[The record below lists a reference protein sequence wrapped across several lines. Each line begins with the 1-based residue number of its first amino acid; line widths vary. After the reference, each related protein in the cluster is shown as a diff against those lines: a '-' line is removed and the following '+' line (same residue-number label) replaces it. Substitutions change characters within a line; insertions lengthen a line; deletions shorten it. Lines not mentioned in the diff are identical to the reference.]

1 MYKLGTLR
9 MNLWDEPFMQ
19 EMGANMELK
28 VLYVYLLSNAL
39 SNIAGVYKITNRR
52 IRFDL
57 CNENLNLTALFASLK
72 KMKKVY
78 RCGDYVIV
86 KDAPLYIKKMTKTAI
101 KEMDSILW
109 ELPDKIKTKMK
120 RIHYRYAH
128 LYGEPLYEEL
138 MALGKGSAG
147 RFAKEPAGR
156 GIKEPKKLNKGEHFI
171 EGLLFDEVVATNPI
185 GKIEAEPM
193 NQSCNQMPSDE
204 ASVLEN
210 AAEETPT
217 PAEVDSAVTAETFTK
232 ENPAIPN
239 IENEEKASERSEEPV
254 VLTGDYWL
262 PMEEK
267 AVEEKIM
274 EEKTDEPVAEEELTD
289 EEKALANTEDDA
301 EIAKRI
307 RESDSFFSNFAD
319 SAREFARK
327 ERRLE
332 IIQNMQGMKRASQL
346 MPTNEQKQKTGVIG
360 LSPRNTKT
368 EPVATGSPAIE
379 NEPATVENASVGMA
393 TAGGSI
399 FQTTVTKASTVEKTS
414 VQTPALQTST
424 TQTPPNIQE
433 TESAELF
440 QDVPLNKA
448 ELNASMLKSSQLGAS
463 NQKAIASSS
472 QQVVSGDDA
481 WAFIQ
486 QNRMKMEEAKKAE
499 NAEPSP
505 AVKAFQEAYAKDV
518 YRQFQKAGLYQG
530 IDYLYFYKIDFPKGI
545 KTLKERAITV
555 EDQKEAYSLNEV
567 IQAYLAKAKNEKD
580 DVKRNAMAFYKMC
593 EEREYNSL
601 NVVYY

>member
-1 MYKLGTLR
+1 MGGKTMYKLGTLR

-19 EMGANMELK
+19 EMGASMELK

-39 SNIAGVYKITNRR
+39 SNIAGVYKITDRR

-57 CNENLNLTALFASLK
+57 CNESLDLTALFASLK

-120 RIHYRYAH
+120 KIHYRYAH

-138 MALGKGSAG
+138 MKLGNGSV
-147 RFAKEPAGR
+147 GR

-185 GKIEAEPM
+185 GEVEAE
-193 NQSCNQMPSDE
+193 
-204 ASVLEN
+204 SV
-210 AAEETPT
+210 
-217 PAEVDSAVTAETFTK
+217 AVGK
-232 ENPAIPN
+232 PAIASEPVN
-239 IENEEKASERSEEPV
+239 LPLLENEEKAIESPEEPV
-254 VLTGDYWL
+254 VLTGDNWL

-267 AVEEKIM
+267 TM
-274 EEKTDEPVAEEELTD
+274 EEKTAEPVAEEELTD

-319 SAREFARK
+319 NAREFARK

-332 IIQNMQGMKRASQL
+332 IIQNMHGMKRASQL
-346 MPTNEQKQKTGVIG
+346 TPSAQTLHVETPT
-360 LSPRNTKT
+360 
-368 EPVATGSPAIE
+368 A
-379 NEPATVENASVGMA
+379 
-393 TAGGSI
+393 
-399 FQTTVTKASTVEKTS
+399 
-414 VQTPALQTST
+414 QTSPDT
-424 TQTPPNIQE
+424 QE

-440 QDVPLNKA
+440 QGVPLNKA
-448 ELNASMLKSSQLGAS
+448 ELNASRLKSSQAS
-463 NQKAIASSS
+463 NSNQTATDASF

-486 QNRMKMEEAKKAE
+486 QNRTKMEEAKKAKDS
-499 NAEPSP
+499 EPSP
-505 AVKAFQEAYAKDV
+505 AVKAFQEAWAKDV

-530 IDYLYFYKIDFPKGI
+530 IDYLYFYKVDFPKGL

-555 EDQKEAYSLNEV
+555 EDQKEAYLLNEV
-567 IQAYLAKAKNEKD
+567 IQAYLAKAKSEKD

-593 EEREYNSL
+593 EEREYNTL
-601 NVVYY
+601 NVITY

>member
-19 EMGANMELK
+19 KMEARMELK

-39 SNIAGVYKITNRR
+39 SNIAGVYKITDRR

-78 RCGDYVIV
+78 RCGDYVII

-109 ELPDKIKTKMK
+109 ELPDKIKAKMK
-120 RIHYRYAH
+120 KIHYRYAH

-138 MALGKGSAG
+138 MKLGKGS
-147 RFAKEPAGR
+147 EGR
-156 GIKEPKKLNKGEHFI
+156 GIKEPKKMNKGEHFI
-171 EGLLFDEVVATNPI
+171 ERLLFDEVVATNPI
-185 GKIEAEPM
+185 GKDEAEPM
-193 NQSCNQMPSDE
+193 SQACNQMPSDE
-204 ASVLEN
+204 ASVLVKATEEN
-210 AAEETPT
+210 PT
-217 PAEVDSAVTAETFTK
+217 PAEVDLAVTDERTTVA
-232 ENPAIPN
+232 NPANPN
-239 IENEEKASERSEEPV
+239 IENEVKATESPEEPV

-267 AVEEKIM
+267 TKEEKTM
-274 EEKTDEPVAEEELTD
+274 EEKTVEPVAEEELTD
-289 EEKALANTEDDA
+289 EEKTLAHTEDDA

-332 IIQNMQGMKRASQL
+332 IIQNMHGMKRASQL
-346 MPTNEQKQKTGVIG
+346 MPTAQT
-360 LSPRNTKT
+360 LH
-368 EPVATGSPAIE
+368 
-379 NEPATVENASVGMA
+379 VETP
-393 TAGGSI
+393 TA
-399 FQTTVTKASTVEKTS
+399 
-414 VQTPALQTST
+414 
-424 TQTPPNIQE
+424 QTPPDTQE
-433 TESAELF
+433 TASAELF
-440 QDVPLNKA
+440 QGVPLNKA
-448 ELNASMLKSSQLGAS
+448 ELNASRLKSSQRSNS
-463 NQKAIASSS
+463 NQKASDASF
-472 QQVVSGDDA
+472 QQVVTGDDA

-486 QNRMKMEEAKKAE
+486 QNRMKMEEAKKAKD
-499 NAEPSP
+499 AEPSP

-530 IDYLYFYKIDFPKGI
+530 IDYLYFYKVDFPKGL

-555 EDQKEAYSLNEV
+555 EDQKEAYLLNEV
-567 IQAYLAKAKNEKD
+567 IQAYLAKAKSEKD

>member
-19 EMGANMELK
+19 EMGASMELK
-28 VLYVYLLSNAL
+28 VLYIYLLSNAL

-57 CNENLNLTALFASLK
+57 CNESLDLTALFASLK

-101 KEMDSILW
+101 KEMDSILR

-120 RIHYRYAH
+120 KIHYRYAH

-138 MALGKGSAG
+138 MKLGKGS
-147 RFAKEPAGR
+147 EGR

-185 GKIEAEPM
+185 GKDEAEPI
-193 NQSCNQMPSDE
+193 SKACNQMPSDE

-210 AAEETPT
+210 ASEENPTPT
-217 PAEVDSAVTAETFTK
+217 EVDTAVTAETFTK

-239 IENEEKASERSEEPV
+239 IENEVKATESLEEPV

-267 AVEEKIM
+267 TM
-274 EEKTDEPVAEEELTD
+274 EEKTAEPVAEEELTD

-307 RESDSFFSNFAD
+307 QESDSFFSNFANN
-319 SAREFARK
+319 AREFARK

-346 MPTNEQKQKTGVIG
+346 MPSAQT
-360 LSPRNTKT
+360 LH
-368 EPVATGSPAIE
+368 
-379 NEPATVENASVGMA
+379 VETP
-393 TAGGSI
+393 TA
-399 FQTTVTKASTVEKTS
+399 
-414 VQTPALQTST
+414 
-424 TQTPPNIQE
+424 QTPPDTQE

-440 QDVPLNKA
+440 QDAPLNKA
-448 ELNASMLKSSQLGAS
+448 ELNASRLKSSQLCNS
-463 NQKAIASSS
+463 NQKASDASF
-472 QQVVSGDDA
+472 QQVVTGDDA

-486 QNRMKMEEAKKAE
+486 QNRMKMEEAKKAK
-499 NAEPSP
+499 NTEPSP

-530 IDYLYFYKIDFPKGI
+530 IDYLYFYKVDFPKGL

-567 IQAYLAKAKNEKD
+567 IQAYLAKAKSEKD

-593 EEREYNSL
+593 EEREYNTL
-601 NVVYY
+601 NVITY

>member
-1 MYKLGTLR
+1 MKNQKYFSLLEKFFIGGKTMYKLGTLR

-19 EMGANMELK
+19 EMGASMELK
-28 VLYVYLLSNAL
+28 VLYIYLLSNAL

-57 CNENLNLTALFASLK
+57 CNENLDLTALFASLK

-101 KEMDSILW
+101 KEMDSILR

-138 MALGKGSAG
+138 MKMGNGSAG
-147 RFAKEPAGR
+147 RGVKDLTGR

-185 GKIEAEPM
+185 GEIEAEPI
-193 NQSCNQMPSDE
+193 NQSRNQMPSDE

-210 AAEETPT
+210 AAEENPT
-217 PAEVDSAVTAETFTK
+217 PAEVDSADTAETFTK
-232 ENPAIPN
+232 ENPVIPN
-239 IENEEKASERSEEPV
+239 IENEAKPTENPVEPV
-254 VLTGDYWL
+254 ALTGDYWL
-262 PMEEK
+262 PMKEK
-267 AVEEKIM
+267 TM
-274 EEKTDEPVAEEELTD
+274 EEKPCEPVAEEELTD
-289 EEKALANTEDDA
+289 EEKTLANTEDDA

-307 RESDSFFSNFAD
+307 RESDSFFSNFANN
-319 SAREFARK
+319 AREFARK
-327 ERRLE
+327 EKRLE

-368 EPVATGSPAIE
+368 EPVALGSPAIAS
-379 NEPATVENASVGMA
+379 EPASVENASAV
-393 TAGGSI
+393 GSI
-399 FQTTVTKASTVEKTS
+399 FQTTVTE
-414 VQTPALQTST
+414 TPALQTST
-424 TQTPPNIQE
+424 TQTPADIQE

-448 ELNASMLKSSQLGAS
+448 ELNASMLKSSQRSNS
-463 NQKAIASSS
+463 NQTASDASF

-567 IQAYLAKAKNEKD
+567 IQAYLAKAKSEKD

>member
-1 MYKLGTLR
+1 MGGKTMYKLGTLR

-19 EMGANMELK
+19 EMGASMELK

-39 SNIAGVYKITNRR
+39 SNIAGVYKITDRR

-57 CNENLNLTALFASLK
+57 CNESLDLTALFASLK

-120 RIHYRYAH
+120 KIHYRYAH

-138 MALGKGSAG
+138 MKLGNGSV
-147 RFAKEPAGR
+147 GR

-185 GKIEAEPM
+185 GEVEAESVAVGKPAI
-193 NQSCNQMPSDE
+193 
-204 ASVLEN
+204 ASEPVNLPLLEN
-210 AAEETPT
+210 
-217 PAEVDSAVTAETFTK
+217 EVKAT
-232 ENPAIPN
+232 ENP
-239 IENEEKASERSEEPV
+239 EEPV
-254 VLTGDYWL
+254 VLTGDNWL

-267 AVEEKIM
+267 TM

-289 EEKALANTEDDA
+289 EEKTLANTEDDA

-332 IIQNMQGMKRASQL
+332 IIQNMHGMKRASQL
-346 MPTNEQKQKTGVIG
+346 MPSAQT
-360 LSPRNTKT
+360 LH
-368 EPVATGSPAIE
+368 
-379 NEPATVENASVGMA
+379 VETP
-393 TAGGSI
+393 TA
-399 FQTTVTKASTVEKTS
+399 
-414 VQTPALQTST
+414 
-424 TQTPPNIQE
+424 QTPPDTQE
-433 TESAELF
+433 TELAELF

-448 ELNASMLKSSQLGAS
+448 ELNALRLKSSQASNS
-463 NQKAIASSS
+463 NQKVTEASS
-472 QQVVSGDDA
+472 QQVVTGDDA

-486 QNRMKMEEAKKAE
+486 QNRMKMEEAKKAKD
-499 NAEPSP
+499 AEPSP
-505 AVKAFQEAYAKDV
+505 AVKAFQEAWAKDV

-530 IDYLYFYKIDFPKGI
+530 IDYLYFYKVDFPKGL

-555 EDQKEAYSLNEV
+555 EDQKEAYLLNEV
-567 IQAYLAKAKNEKD
+567 IQAYLAKAKSEKD

-593 EEREYNSL
+593 EEREYNTL
-601 NVVYY
+601 NVITY

>member
-1 MYKLGTLR
+1 MGGKTMYKLGTLR

-19 EMGANMELK
+19 EMGASMELK

-39 SNIAGVYKITNRR
+39 SNIAGVYKITDRR

-57 CNENLNLTALFASLK
+57 CNESLDLTALFASLK

-120 RIHYRYAH
+120 KIHYRYAH

-138 MALGKGSAG
+138 MKLGNGSV
-147 RFAKEPAGR
+147 GR

-185 GKIEAEPM
+185 GEVEAESVAVGKPAI
-193 NQSCNQMPSDE
+193 
-204 ASVLEN
+204 ASEPVNLPLLEN
-210 AAEETPT
+210 EEKATESPESHVTDERTTVEPT
-217 PAEVDSAVTAETFTK
+217 VV
-232 ENPAIPN
+232 PN
-239 IENEEKASERSEEPV
+239 IENEEKASESLEEPV

-267 AVEEKIM
+267 TM
-274 EEKTDEPVAEEELTD
+274 EEKTAEPVAEEELTD
-289 EEKALANTEDDA
+289 EEKTLANTEDDA

-332 IIQNMQGMKRASQL
+332 IIQNMHGMKRASQL
-346 MPTNEQKQKTGVIG
+346 MP
-360 LSPRNTKT
+360 
-368 EPVATGSPAIE
+368 
-379 NEPATVENASVGMA
+379 
-393 TAGGSI
+393 
-399 FQTTVTKASTVEKTS
+399 S
-414 VQTPALQTST
+414 VQTLHVETPTA
-424 TQTPPNIQE
+424 QTPPDTQE

-440 QDVPLNKA
+440 QGVPLNKA
-448 ELNASMLKSSQLGAS
+448 ELNASRLKSSQASNS
-463 NQKAIASSS
+463 NQKASDASF
-472 QQVVSGDDA
+472 QQVVTVDDA

-486 QNRMKMEEAKKAE
+486 QNRTKMEEAKKAKD
-499 NAEPSP
+499 AEPSP
-505 AVKAFQEAYAKDV
+505 AVKAFQEAWAKDV

-530 IDYLYFYKIDFPKGI
+530 IDYLYFYKVDFPKGL

-555 EDQKEAYSLNEV
+555 EDQKEAYLLNEV
-567 IQAYLAKAKNEKD
+567 IQAYLAKAKSEKD

-593 EEREYNSL
+593 EEREYNTL
-601 NVVYY
+601 NVITY

>member
-19 EMGANMELK
+19 KMGASMELK

-120 RIHYRYAH
+120 KIHYRYAH

-138 MALGKGSAG
+138 MALGNES
-147 RFAKEPAGR
+147 AGR

-185 GKIEAEPM
+185 GKDEAEPIS
-193 NQSCNQMPSDE
+193 QSCNQMPSDE
-204 ASVLEN
+204 AFILEN
-210 AAEETPT
+210 ASEENPT
-217 PAEVDSAVTAETFTK
+217 PSVVDSAVTAERTTVAT
-232 ENPAIPN
+232 PAIPN
-239 IENEEKASERSEEPV
+239 IENEEKATESAEEPV

-267 AVEEKIM
+267 TM
-274 EEKTDEPVAEEELTD
+274 EEKTVEPVAEEELTD
-289 EEKALANTEDDA
+289 EEKTLANTEDDA

-327 ERRLE
+327 ERKLE

-346 MPTNEQKQKTGVIG
+346 MPSAQT
-360 LSPRNTKT
+360 LH
-368 EPVATGSPAIE
+368 
-379 NEPATVENASVGMA
+379 VETP
-393 TAGGSI
+393 TA
-399 FQTTVTKASTVEKTS
+399 
-414 VQTPALQTST
+414 
-424 TQTPPNIQE
+424 QTPPDTQE

-448 ELNASMLKSSQLGAS
+448 ELNASRLKSSQLCNS
-463 NQKAIASSS
+463 NQKASDASF

-486 QNRMKMEEAKKAE
+486 QNRTKMEEAKKAKD
-499 NAEPSP
+499 AEPSP
-505 AVKAFQEAYAKDV
+505 TVKAFQEAYAKDV

-530 IDYLYFYKIDFPKGI
+530 IDYLYFYKVDFPKGL

-555 EDQKEAYSLNEV
+555 EDQKEAYLLNEV
-567 IQAYLAKAKNEKD
+567 IQAYLAKAKSEKD

-593 EEREYNSL
+593 EEREYNTL
-601 NVVYY
+601 NVITY

>member
-1 MYKLGTLR
+1 MGGKTMYKLGTLR

-19 EMGANMELK
+19 KMEARMELK

-39 SNIAGVYKITNRR
+39 SNIAGVYKITDRR

-78 RCGDYVIV
+78 RCGDYVII

-109 ELPDKIKTKMK
+109 ELPDKIKAKMK
-120 RIHYRYAH
+120 RLHYRYAH

-138 MALGKGSAG
+138 MALGKGS
-147 RFAKEPAGR
+147 EGR

-171 EGLLFDEVVATNPI
+171 EGLLFDEIVATNPI
-185 GKIEAEPM
+185 GKDEAEPM
-193 NQSCNQMPSDE
+193 SQACNQMPSDE

-210 AAEETPT
+210 ATEENPT
-217 PAEVDSAVTAETFTK
+217 PAEVDSADTAVTAERTTV
-232 ENPAIPN
+232 EPSVVPN
-239 IENEEKASERSEEPV
+239 IENEEKAIESPEEPV

-267 AVEEKIM
+267 TM
-274 EEKTDEPVAEEELTD
+274 EEKTMEEKTMEEKTVEPVAEEELTD
-289 EEKALANTEDDA
+289 EEKTLANTEDDA

-332 IIQNMQGMKRASQL
+332 IIQNMHGMKRASQL
-346 MPTNEQKQKTGVIG
+346 MPTAQT
-360 LSPRNTKT
+360 LH
-368 EPVATGSPAIE
+368 
-379 NEPATVENASVGMA
+379 VETP
-393 TAGGSI
+393 TA
-399 FQTTVTKASTVEKTS
+399 
-414 VQTPALQTST
+414 
-424 TQTPPNIQE
+424 QTPPDIQE

-440 QDVPLNKA
+440 QGVPLNKA
-448 ELNASMLKSSQLGAS
+448 ELNASRLKSSQLCNSNPKATDAS
-463 NQKAIASSS
+463 F

-481 WAFIQ
+481 WEYIQ
-486 QNRMKMEEAKKAE
+486 QNRMKMEEAKKAKD
-499 NAEPSP
+499 AEPSP

-530 IDYLYFYKIDFPKGI
+530 IDYLYFYKVDFPKGL

-555 EDQKEAYSLNEV
+555 EDQKEAYLLNEV
-567 IQAYLAKAKNEKD
+567 IQAYLAKAKSEKD

>member
-19 EMGANMELK
+19 KMEARMELK

-120 RIHYRYAH
+120 KIHYRYAH

-138 MALGKGSAG
+138 MKLGNGS
-147 RFAKEPAGR
+147 EGR

-185 GKIEAEPM
+185 GEVEAEPM
-193 NQSCNQMPSDE
+193 SQSCNQMPSDE

-210 AAEETPT
+210 ATEEHTEDPPT
-217 PAEVDSAVTAETFTK
+217 PSVVDTTVTSERTTVEPSEV
-232 ENPAIPN
+232 PH
-239 IENEEKASERSEEPV
+239 IENEKDIAVNIDNEGNTTESHEEPV

-267 AVEEKIM
+267 TM
-274 EEKTDEPVAEEELTD
+274 EEKTMEEKTMEEKTAEPVAEEELTD
-289 EEKALANTEDDA
+289 EEIALANTEDDA

-332 IIQNMQGMKRASQL
+332 IIQNMHGMKRASQL
-346 MPTNEQKQKTGVIG
+346 MPSAQT
-360 LSPRNTKT
+360 LH
-368 EPVATGSPAIE
+368 IE
-379 NEPATVENASVGMA
+379 TP
-393 TAGGSI
+393 TA
-399 FQTTVTKASTVEKTS
+399 
-414 VQTPALQTST
+414 QTSPDT
-424 TQTPPNIQE
+424 QE

-440 QDVPLNKA
+440 QGVPLNKA
-448 ELNASMLKSSQLGAS
+448 ELNASRLKSSQAGNS
-463 NQKAIASSS
+463 NQKASEASF

-486 QNRMKMEEAKKAE
+486 QNRTKMEEAKKAKD
-499 NAEPSP
+499 AEPSP
-505 AVKAFQEAYAKDV
+505 AVKAFQEAWAKDV

-530 IDYLYFYKIDFPKGI
+530 IDYLYFYKVDFPKGL

-555 EDQKEAYSLNEV
+555 EDQKEAYLLNEV
-567 IQAYLAKAKNEKD
+567 IQAYLAKAKSEKD

-593 EEREYNSL
+593 EEREYNTL
-601 NVVYY
+601 NVITY